1 MVWIKLSS
9 CRVMKTR
16 RSIRRLL
23 ILLSITLGRR
33 TRIAASHP
41 RLTLASS
48 SISSSSAR
56 LPWKV
61 SSSEA
66 ILCFLVPVSDQATQS
81 SPLVEPTV
89 LMELISQMFS
99 IILFALICLPCAP
112 ALLHTSG
119 KPLALC
125 GGTPFY
131 YKGDQNGP
139 LSYGKIPKLWRS
151 ALTLESWE
159 CTHTNVVPFFC
170 GGKRG
175 LFLIP

>member
-1 MVWIKLSS
+1 
-9 CRVMKTR
+9 MKTR
-16 RSIRRLL
+16 RSIKRPL
-23 ILLSITLGRR
+23 ILLSITLGPKMR
-33 TRIAASHP
+33 TAASLP

-48 SISSSSAR
+48 STSSSSAR
-56 LPWKV
+56 LLWKV
-61 SSSEA
+61 SSFEA

-125 GGTPFY
+125 GGIPFY
-131 YKGDQNGP
+131 YKGNQNGP
-139 LSYGKIPKLWRS
+139 LFYGKIPKLWRS
-151 ALTLESWE
+151 ALIIESWE
-159 CTHTNVVPFFC
+159 YIHVYLWLPFLW
-170 GGKRG
+170 GKKRG
-175 LFLIP
+175 LFPHSVKWGK

>member
-1 MVWIKLSS
+1 M
-9 CRVMKTR
+9 
-16 RSIRRLL
+16 
-23 ILLSITLGRR
+23 
-33 TRIAASHP
+33 
-41 RLTLASS
+41 
-48 SISSSSAR
+48 
-56 LPWKV
+56 
-61 SSSEA
+61 
-66 ILCFLVPVSDQATQS
+66 SDQAIQS

-125 GGTPFY
+125 GGIPFY
-131 YKGDQNGP
+131 YKGNQNGP

-159 CTHTNVVPFFC
+159 YIHILMWLPFLWGKKEDSSSFRKVGKMTLKDKTKTFILNFTQLQGRYLDLCIRQSTLLEFFHSESTLGVPGGFF
-170 GGKRG
+170 
-175 LFLIP
+175 